1 MADNSKSIKLTD
13 ENFQSEVI
21 DSQELTLV
29 DFWAPWCG
37 PCRLIG
43 PTIETLAT
51 RFAGQAKVGKL
62 NVDESEKIASDYEIR
77 SIPTLV
83 FFKNGLVA
91 DRMVGIVTEQALAE
105 KMNALIEK
113 N

>member
-1 MADNSKSIKLTD
+1 MAGNSKSIELTD
-13 ENFQSEVI
+13 DNFHSEVI
-21 DSQELTLV
+21 DSEELTLV

-43 PTIETLAT
+43 PTIETLAD

-62 NVDESEKIASDYEIR
+62 NVDNSERIVNDYEIR

-83 FFKNGLVA
+83 FFKNGKVA
-91 DRMVGIVTEQALAE
+91 DRLVGVVTEQALAE
-105 KMNALIEK
+105 KLNALLEK